1 MQILFLCSA
10 SLIKQKCIYRDGISR
25 TVRAEQRSSKTFVL
39 NGMRLICPH
48 IDPLSL
54 WVSSALTHNL
64 RLHPQKHTTVWYRSF
79 SFTALLHQIPMLRF
93 NPNSSESPTL
103 LIMPRSYCYQIITRQ
118 LQLFMMYLFNCNKWH
133 EFSCRRP
140 FVRARVCP
148 SIVFFLLFFH
158 MCLDLRHF
166 LCVVI
171 LGWYSDSWLLANNV
185 FPLQSFISVQ
195 LFHLS

>member
-10 SLIKQKCIYRDGISR
+10 SLIKQKCIYWDGISR
-25 TVRAEQRSSKTFVL
+25 TVRAEQPSSKTFVL

-54 WVSSALTHNL
+54 RVSSALTHNL

-93 NPNSSESPTL
+93 NPNSSEISVSPTL
-103 LIMPRSYCYQIITRQ
+103 LITLRSSCYQIITRQ
-118 LQLFMMYLFNCNKWH
+118 LQLFIMFLFNCNKRH
-133 EFSCRRP
+133 ESGRQRP
-140 FVRARVCP
+140 FVRVCP
-148 SIVFFLLFFH
+148 FIIFFPPSFTCFT
-158 MCLDLRHF
+158 RHF
-166 LCVVI
+166 LRVVV
-171 LGWYSDSWLLANNV
+171 LGQSSDSWLLTNNV
-185 FPLQSFISVQ
+185 FPPQSFISVQ